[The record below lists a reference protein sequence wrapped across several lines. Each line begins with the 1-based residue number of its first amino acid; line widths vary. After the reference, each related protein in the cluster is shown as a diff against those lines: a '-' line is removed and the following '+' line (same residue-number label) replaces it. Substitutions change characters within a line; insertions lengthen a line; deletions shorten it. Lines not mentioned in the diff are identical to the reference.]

1 MLIKWVNNKL
11 IAYQQ
16 KFNKTRD
23 IFFAA
28 HKTKPT
34 SLMYEPLLNR
44 SSNNTNFTRSD
55 ISRKTTCAATIL
67 VCQFIQPDIVYNLL
81 FFPLL
86 FLSYRAHKTEHGE
99 SHTFTRYVCMRSYVW
114 LLQRWFACM
123 PVYIYA
129 SHEFFTNILTCHKRS
144 FAMIGSGPK
153 GIQNLFPIFEI
164 N

>member
-16 KFNKTRD
+16 KFNETRD
-23 IFFAA
+23 VFFAA

-34 SLMYEPLLNR
+34 SSMYELLLNR
-44 SSNNTNFTRSD
+44 SSNNTNFVRSD
-55 ISRKTTCAATIL
+55 VPRTKKLALRRYLCVSSYSQISSTT
-67 VCQFIQPDIVYNLL
+67 
-81 FFPLL
+81 FF
-86 FLSYRAHKTEHGE
+86 FSFYIFSRFVHKTEHGE

-123 PVYIYA
+123 RVYIYA

-153 GIQNLFPIFEI
+153 DIQNLFPIFEI